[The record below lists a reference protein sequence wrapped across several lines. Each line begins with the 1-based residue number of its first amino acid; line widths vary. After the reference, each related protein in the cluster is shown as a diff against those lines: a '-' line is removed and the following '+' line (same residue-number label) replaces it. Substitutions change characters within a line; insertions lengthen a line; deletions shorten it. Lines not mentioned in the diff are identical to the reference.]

1 MGFLNRKR
9 NTRRSTRRSAR
20 NAGSEHSAARAWS
33 FMLPALNWRRIA
45 VSLASVTLT
54 ALAVLGLTLLLNQ
67 PIQHVIVSGRL
78 QRVSALDV
86 EKIVRARLGGDG
98 LVSADLDDISRGLHT
113 LPWVDHASVQRRWP
127 RSLSIEIVE
136 QVAVARWNN
145 AGLLNA
151 RGQLFLSES
160 RFVPPEL
167 PQLAGPA
174 GTEQEVTA
182 RYLAV
187 QGRLTEVGMRLAALE
202 LDPRG
207 AWNLTLDNGV
217 LVRLGRAQ
225 VDERFERF
233 MLAAARL
240 VSQRATDIA
249 YVDMRYSNGFALGW
263 KAGGSG
269 SGGGSS
275 GSGAPV
281 HG

>member
-182 RYLAV
+182 RYLTV

-202 LDPRG
+202 LDARG
-207 AWNLTLDNGV
+207 AWSLTLDNGV

-269 SGGGSS
+269 SGGSSS

>member
-1 MGFLNRKR
+1 MGILNRKR
-9 NTRRSTRRSAR
+9 NTRRSTRRSAPR
-20 NAGSEHSAARAWS
+20 TRS
-33 FMLPALNWRRIA
+33 FMLPALNWRRIGL
-45 VSLASVTLT
+45 SLAGVMVS
-54 ALAVLGLTLLLNQ
+54 ALALLGLALLLDQ
-67 PIQHVIVSGRL
+67 PIQRVIVSGRL

-98 LVSADLDDISRGLHT
+98 LVSADLDDISRGLRT
-113 LPWVDHASVQRRWP
+113 LPWVDHAAVQRRWP
-127 RSLSIEIVE
+127 RGLSIEIVE

-145 AGLLNA
+145 AGLLNG

-167 PQLAGPA
+167 PQLAGPF

-182 RYLAV
+182 RYLAA

-202 LDPRG
+202 LDARG
-207 AWNLTLDNGV
+207 AWSLTLDNGV
-217 LVRLGRAQ
+217 LVRLGRSQ
-225 VDERFERF
+225 VDQRFERF

-249 YVDMRYSNGFALGW
+249 YVDMRYSNGFAVGW
-263 KAGGSG
+263 K
-269 SGGGSS
+269 GGG
-275 GSGAPV
+275 GGASM

>member
-1 MGFLNRKR
+1 MGILNRKR

-20 NAGSEHSAARAWS
+20 SGPWAHS
-33 FMLPALNWRRIA
+33 FMLPALNWRRIGL
-45 VSLASVTLT
+45 SLAGLALT
-54 ALAVLGLTLLLNQ
+54 GLAVLGLSLLLDQ

-86 EKIVRARLGGDG
+86 EKIVRARVGFDG
-98 LVSADLDDISRGLHT
+98 LVSADLDDISRGLAT

-127 RSLSIEIVE
+127 RGLVIGIVE

-167 PQLAGPA
+167 PQLSGPS

-182 RYLAV
+182 RYLTV

-202 LDPRG
+202 LDARG
-207 AWNLTLDNGV
+207 AWSLTLDNGV
-217 LVRLGRAQ
+217 LVRLGRSQ

-240 VSQRATDIA
+240 LSQRATDIA
-249 YVDMRYSNGFALGW
+249 YVDMRYSNGFAVGW
-263 KAGGSG
+263 KGGSG
-269 SGGGSS
+269 ASM
-275 GSGAPV
+275 

>member
-1 MGFLNRKR
+1 MGLLSRKR
-9 NTRRSTRRSAR
+9 NTRRSAHRSLPRARR
-20 NAGSEHSAARAWS
+20 
-33 FMLPALNWRRIA
+33 FKLPALNWRRIGL
-45 VSLASVTLT
+45 SLAGMAVVGV
-54 ALAVLGLTLLLNQ
+54 AVLGLTALLDQ
-67 PIQHVIVSGRL
+67 PVQRVIVSGRL

-86 EKIVRARLGGDG
+86 EKIVRARLYGDG
-98 LVSADLDDISRGLHT
+98 LVSADLDDISRGLRT
-113 LPWVDHASVQRRWP
+113 LPWVDQAIVRRSWP
-127 RSLSIEIVE
+127 RGLSIEIVE

-151 RGQLFLSES
+151 RGELFLSES

-167 PQLAGPA
+167 AQLSGPS

-182 RYLAV
+182 RYLAL
-187 QGRLTEVGMRLAALE
+187 QGRLTEVGMRLANLE
-202 LDPRG
+202 LDARG

-217 LVRLGRAQ
+217 LVRLGRTQ

-249 YVDMRYSNGFALGW
+249 YVDMRYGNGFAVGW
-263 KAGGSG
+263 KGTGSHLA
-269 SGGGSS
+269 SS
-275 GSGAPV
+275 APPAHPTAHDEAPG